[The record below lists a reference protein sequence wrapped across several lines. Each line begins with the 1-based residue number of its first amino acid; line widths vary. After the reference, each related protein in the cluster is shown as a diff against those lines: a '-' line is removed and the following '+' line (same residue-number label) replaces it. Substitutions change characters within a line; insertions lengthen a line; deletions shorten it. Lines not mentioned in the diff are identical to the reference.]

1 MKPFFYSVAI
11 VLANIIGI
19 SISCPGQYK
28 PTLFSPGQ
36 LKEDLNYLRQLITT
50 VHVNP
55 NSELSPAQYD
65 QLFNDIA
72 ASLQD
77 STSATEFLK
86 KVWPV
91 IAYLSDEHAQINLK
105 PELLDA
111 RYSNDSFYP
120 PFTLKKEGNNYC
132 IDQCLGTT
140 ATGYSGQAISSI
152 NGVTVDKLVQAC
164 ALSTTGF
171 PFQRTATALRQFGYL
186 YPWASATPTNSFTIR
201 TTAGKTI
208 ELPGVGRK
216 DWETWLAAQS
226 GVGSCAERLSYT
238 RYGNTGYINAC
249 SFDVKATGK
258 YCLDSIKAQVDHL
271 FKQVQTDGITKLVID
286 VSHNEGGST
295 AVGDYL
301 ISYVYHQ
308 PYLDYQVNWKRSDE
322 YLKLLRSWGF
332 DNATYARAPVGKV
345 LHFPSEQ
352 VVPEQVPYPFKG
364 KTFVVIGPPTFSSAM
379 NFATLIKDNHMAT
392 LIGQTPVNG
401 HPTGFGEMFYT
412 NLPHTQ
418 IFVRFG
424 VKEHIRPAGK
434 MADNVLRPDII
445 LTDKQMSD
453 VNKLLQQVK

>member
-1 MKPFFYSVAI
+1 MKSFFFSVSI
-11 VLANIIGI
+11 VLVSII
-19 SISCPGQYK
+19 SISSSGQRK

-65 QLFNDIA
+65 QLFNNIA
-72 ASLQD
+72 ISLQD
-77 STSATEFLK
+77 SASATEFLK
-86 KVWPV
+86 KVRPV

-111 RYSNDSFYP
+111 RYSSDAYYL
-120 PFTLKKEGNNYC
+120 PFTLKKEGNNYP
-132 IDQCLGTT
+132 IDQCLG
-140 ATGYSGQAISSI
+140 AVAARYSGQIIRSI
-152 NGVTVDKLVQAC
+152 NGVMVDKLVQAC

-171 PFQRTATALRQFGYL
+171 PFQRTVVALRQFGYL
-186 YPWASATPTNSFTIR
+186 YPWASPTLDNSFTIR

-208 ELPGVGRK
+208 ELPGVSRK
-216 DWETWLAAQS
+216 DWETWLASQS
-226 GVGSCAERLSYT
+226 GVGSCTERLSYT
-238 RYGNTGYINAC
+238 RYGHIGYINAC

-258 YCLDSIKAQVDHL
+258 YSLDSIKAQIDHL
-271 FKQVQTDGITKLVID
+271 FKQVQTDGVTKLVID

-295 AVGDYL
+295 GVGDYL

-332 DNATYARAPVGKV
+332 DNAAYAGAPVGKV

-364 KTFVVIGPPTFSSAM
+364 KTFVVIGRPTFSSAM

-434 MADNVLRPDII
+434 MADNQLRPDIL
-445 LTDKQMSD
+445 LTDKQMVD
-453 VNKLLQQVK
+453 VNTLLQQLK

>member
-1 MKPFFYSVAI
+1 MYMKSFFFCI
-11 VLANIIGI
+11 VIALVNII
-19 SISCPGQYK
+19 SISCSGQSK
-28 PTLFSPGQ
+28 SILFSTGQ

-77 STSATEFLK
+77 SASATEFLK
-86 KVWPV
+86 KVRPV

-105 PELLDA
+105 PELPDA
-111 RYSNDSFYP
+111 RYNNDSFYL
-120 PFTLKKEGNNYC
+120 PFTLKKEGNNYH
-132 IDQCLGTT
+132 IDQCLG
-140 ATGYSGQAISSI
+140 AVAAGYSGQAISSI
-152 NGVTVDKLVQAC
+152 NGITVDKLVQAC

-171 PFQRTATALRQFGYL
+171 PFQRTANALRQFGYL
-186 YPWASATPTNSFTIR
+186 YPWASPTLTNSFIMR

-208 ELPGVGRK
+208 ELRGVSRK
-216 DWETWLAAQS
+216 DWETLLASQS
-226 GVGSCAERLSYT
+226 GVSSCTERLSYT

-249 SFDVKATGK
+249 SFDVKSTGK

-271 FKQVQTDGITKLVID
+271 FKQVQTDGVTKLVID

-301 ISYVYHQ
+301 ISYIYHQ

-332 DNATYARAPVGKV
+332 DNAAYAEAPVGKV
-345 LHFPSEQ
+345 LHFPSAQ

-379 NFATLIKDNHMAT
+379 NFATLIKDNRIAT

-434 MADNVLRPDII
+434 MADNLLRPDIV
-445 LTDKQMSD
+445 LTDKQMGD

>member
-1 MKPFFYSVAI
+1 MKSFFFSVAI
-11 VLANIIGI
+11 VLVNSI
-19 SISCPGQYK
+19 SISCPGQRK

-65 QLFNDIA
+65 QLFSDIA
-72 ASLQD
+72 VSLQD

-86 KVWPV
+86 KVRPA

-111 RYSNDSFYP
+111 RYNNDAFYP
-120 PFTLKKEGNNYC
+120 PFTLKKEGNNYR
-132 IDQCLGTT
+132 IDQCLGT
-140 ATGYSGQAISSI
+140 AAAGYSGQAVSSI

-186 YPWASATPTNSFTIR
+186 YPWAGTTPANRFIIR

-208 ELPGVGRK
+208 ELPGIGKK
-216 DWETWLAAQS
+216 DWETWLASQS
-226 GVGSCAERLSYT
+226 GVSSCAARLSYT
-238 RYGNTGYINAC
+238 RYGNIGYINAC

-258 YCLDSIKAQVDHL
+258 YCLDSIKAQADQL

-301 ISYVYHQ
+301 ISYIYHQ

-332 DNATYARAPVGKV
+332 DNATYAQAPVGKV
-345 LHFPSEQ
+345 LHFPSEE

-434 MADNVLRPDII
+434 IADNLLRPDIV